1 MVDLNPE
8 SQYDPRNLR
17 KPKGSARS
25 VYTRLVG
32 YALQYKFR
40 LAVSIFFAVVVAA
53 CFSSMIFCVGAAFKA
68 LYVDEQ
74 TAQEQAAGLLERVR
88 GFNQGIERAI
98 GWAPVEVDPERAL
111 DIVRDMRA
119 NRGRSL
125 AILSAALITIAF
137 VGGLARFVQ
146 EYFAGAVG
154 ASISIHLGEQMFA
167 NIISLPI
174 SFFEQR
180 QTGEILA
187 RFTNDMFMVNRGLA
201 NTFIKLFREPI
212 KIVVLLTLA
221 LAVDWQLTLTVLVVL
236 PIVGYLIV
244 RIGKKVKKAVR
255 RSLQKIAAMAS
266 VAAET
271 VSGIMIVKAYR
282 MEDYENRRVNEE
294 LGKLRKYLVRMV
306 KFDAAITPATE
317 FLLVVGLVVFML
329 LANRQVE
336 SHQLDSG
343 DLVILFGALAA
354 MMDPFRKLSSVNNMI
369 QTSVASA
376 ERVFEFIDMESDVL
390 EAPDAVAL
398 PPLRESLRFEN
409 VHFSY
414 DGKAKV
420 LQGVHFEVRKGEMV
434 ALVGFSGAGKSTIVK
449 LIPRFYDVTSGAVTI
464 DGVDIRQATFESLRD
479 QISMVT
485 QETILFNETVR
496 HNIAFGRDT
505 YSMERVHQAAVAAHA
520 AQFIDELSAKYD
532 THIGESGATLS
543 GGQRQ
548 RLAIARAIIKDPTV
562 LILDE
567 ATSSLDSESEQ
578 AIQKAVE
585 EFIVGRTTI
594 VIAHRLSTVQRADR
608 ILVVHE
614 GRIVEEG
621 THRELIDKQGLYR
634 RLYDTQFAATEE

>member
-8 SQYDPRNLR
+8 SQYDPRNLA
-17 KPKGSARS
+17 KPKGGAWN

-32 YALQYKFR
+32 YALHYKFR

-53 CFSSMIFCVGAAFKA
+53 CYSSMIFCVGAAFKA

-74 TAQEQAAGLLERVR
+74 AAQQQVAGLLESLDNFNR
-88 GFNQGIERAI
+88 GMDDAL
-98 GWAPVEVDPERAL
+98 GWAPFDVDPERAL
-111 DIVRDMRA
+111 DLVRDMRA

-125 AILSAALITIAF
+125 AILSAALVTIAF
-137 VGGLARFVQ
+137 VGGLARFIQ

-154 ASISIHLGEQMFA
+154 ARISIHLGEQMFA
-167 NIISLPI
+167 NIMALPI
-174 SFFEQR
+174 AFFEQR

-201 NTFIKLFREPI
+201 NTFVKLFREPI
-212 KIVVLLTLA
+212 KVVVLLTLA
-221 LAVDWQLTLTVLVVL
+221 LAVDWHLTLTVLVVL
-236 PIVGYLIV
+236 PMVGYLVV
-244 RIGKKVKKAVR
+244 RIGKKVKKAVS

-266 VAAET
+266 AAAET

-282 MEDYENRRVNEE
+282 MEDYETRRVYEE

-306 KFDAAITPATE
+306 KFDAAIAPATE
-317 FLLVVGLVVFML
+317 FLLVVGLVIFML

-336 SHQLDSG
+336 LRQLDSG

-376 ERVFEFIDMESDVL
+376 ERVFEFIDMESDVV

-420 LQGVHFEVRKGEMV
+420 LQGVDFEVRKGEMV

-464 DGVDIRQATFESLRD
+464 DGVDIREATFESLRD
-479 QISMVT
+479 QISVVT
-485 QETILFNETVR
+485 QETILFNESVR
-496 HNIAFGRDT
+496 DNIAFGRET

-520 AQFIDELSAKYD
+520 AQFIEKLSAKYD
-532 THIGESGATLS
+532 TRIGESGATLS

-548 RLAIARAIIKDPTV
+548 RLAIARAIIKDPAI

-634 RLYDTQFAATEE
+634 RLYDTQFAATEQ